1 MYWQEVLIMLFVI
14 CIAIGFVGTHI
25 MTAVLYI
32 LCLRLGLRPPF
43 PWWIGAWCRCH
54 SFIRDTSRLPEY
66 RSLRV
71 PAMIQNMM
79 IVIPLV
85 SVAVILVLMIVVA
98 FISQA

>member
-1 MYWQEVLIMLFVI
+1 MGWQEVLIILLVI
-14 CIAIGFVGTHI
+14 CIALVFVGVYI

-32 LCLRLGLRPPF
+32 LCRRLGLRPPF
-43 PWWIGAWCRCH
+43 PWWTGAWCRFL
-54 SFIRDTSRLPEY
+54 SFIRDTSRIPEY

-71 PAMIQNMM
+71 PAMIQNML

-85 SVAVILVLMIVVA
+85 SVAVILVLMIVLA